1 LNNRLETI
9 SDRLLAPNQTI
20 FVKGRYIL
28 ESVVS
33 AHKIIDDAIKKG
45 QKGLVL
51 KLEYE
56 KAFDRVDWQFLEEM
70 MITRGLVL
78 GGEVGYEPGQRWL
91 HLC

>member
-78 GGEVGYEPGQRWL
+78 GGEVGYELGQRWL